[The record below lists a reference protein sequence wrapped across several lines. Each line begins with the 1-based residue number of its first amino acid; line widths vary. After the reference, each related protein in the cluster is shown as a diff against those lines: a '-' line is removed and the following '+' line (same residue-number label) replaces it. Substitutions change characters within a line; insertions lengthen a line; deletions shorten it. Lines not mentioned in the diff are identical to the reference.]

1 VFVLLL
7 HKNKNNHL
15 HSYHSEKK
23 TQTRPAGF
31 LNLISEIKKKNCTEK
46 QLSVFLCFLS
56 GKIWVIA
63 TTAKQC

>member
-31 LNLISEIKKKNCTEK
+31 LNLISEIKKK
-46 QLSVFLCFLS
+46 
-56 GKIWVIA
+56 IA
-63 TTAKQC
+63 QKNN